1 MKKNL
6 LVIGMVGVIIVLG
19 ILIYYK
25 YNSKLTA
32 CCVQEIEVA
41 SPVENQNIGPLVSLN
56 GKALFSLSP
65 LSYQIYENSGM
76 LLAEGAL
83 NLKKESSSE
92 IGLFENEIRISN
104 PKSGKGRI
112 EIFKVKSDTSV
123 ENKITIPV
131 NFDPEQVQVV
141 KVFFGRTDEMGG
153 NSNDCSLVF
162 PVERFI
168 WKTNAPA
175 RAAIEEL
182 LSGPTPSEEQS
193 EGYFT
198 SLNKGVSIKGIKIEK
213 NIASIEFDEQLEFQ
227 VGGSCRV
234 SAIRSQIIQT
244 LRQFENVKEVIISI
258 NGRTEDILQP

>member
-6 LVIGMVGVIIVLG
+6 LVIGMIIVIIALG
-19 ILIYYK
+19 ALIYSK
-25 YNSKLTA
+25 YSIKHTI
-32 CCVQEIEVA
+32 CCVEEIEVN
-41 SPVENQNIGPLVSLN
+41 SPGIDQNVGPVVILK
-56 GKALFSLSP
+56 GKAPFSFNSLS
-65 LSYQIYENSGM
+65 YRVYEDKGA
-76 LLAEGAL
+76 LLTEGAL

-104 PKSGKGRI
+104 PKSDKGRI
-112 EIFKVKSDTSV
+112 EIFKVQSDTSV

-175 RAAIEEL
+175 RAAVEEL

-213 NIASIEFDEQLEFQ
+213 NIAYIEFDEQLEFQ